1 MKLFSKHVLL
11 LIGILWVIAGA
22 PEVFAFSIGEIQ
34 VQSKF
39 GEKFNASFEINLD
52 FDGPVEVGLGD
63 VIDYNKLG
71 LDRQDIIDALVA
83 DPVPPGGGLRKTVQ
97 IRSNSPLFFPSFNLV
112 VWATHNGGTLLENFL
127 VTVDFQQSL
136 ALNVRGNKKK
146 SPKLPNNE
154 PRQEPLVGQEKTSQ
168 PAEIQ
173 QFAKE
178 GLEKGS
184 PKELAVVAGPES
196 PSRTPEPKTPNEEP
210 KVAPEEAEVL
220 SPEAIVPVPA
230 KVQVMHRRRLSGV
243 IWAYPRSFPDLTTVS
258 PVQAD
263 VVRTE
268 TAPSATPNTGTSTLV
283 EKTGPEIVQ
292 SLPLSNEGYVMK
304 KGEGLF
310 SIARKLKIGNYHP
323 AQIVIAIWMHNID
336 KFIFGN
342 INGIQEGVQLDL
354 ENLEDHV
361 SAIDLATARSI
372 LKGQTLEW
380 DLAKSATPVKAEVQE
395 KNIPEIPLPSERL
408 ADHADLFEQ
417 VIGWQTTWKNMD
429 IEGHLAYYQDLEIEN
444 PSQIR
449 KKRFLARHPEPRLE
463 TSSKIL
469 VLKEGIP
476 LVFFEQEFS
485 SETLKS
491 RGLKELE
498 WTRTHSGW
506 KIRGEKFYE
515 LPAHS
520 AREPLANPEDLKA
533 RVNTEKT
540 IKLSFVIHVSSHAV
554 ESSAVSLV
562 NRLRKNG
569 FDAYWVPV
577 RISKAIQI
585 YRVYVGR
592 FSDWDQAQR
601 VVRILRKKPF
611 GGHATAIPYPFA
623 LQVGEANSLTE
634 ARMLLESLRKSG
646 LSGLLLVSYN
656 EPARIHFRIVVGAF
670 KKADNATWIL
680 QQLKQSGFAGKLISP

>member
-1 MKLFSKHVLL
+1 
-11 LIGILWVIAGA
+11 LIGILWVIAGV
-22 PEVFAFSIGEIQ
+22 PEVIAFSIGKIQ

-52 FDGPVEVGLGD
+52 FDGPVEVGLGN
-63 VIDYNKLG
+63 VSDYNKLG
-71 LDRQDIIDALVA
+71 LDRQDIIDALVI
-83 DPVPPGGGLRKTVQ
+83 DLVPTDGGLRKTVQ
-97 IRSNSPLFFPSFNLV
+97 IRSNNPLFFPSFNLV
-112 VWATHNGGTLLENFL
+112 VWAIHNGGTLLENFL

-136 ALNVRGNKKK
+136 ALNVRGNKKN

-154 PRQEPLVGQEKTSQ
+154 PRREPLGGQEKTLQ
-168 PAEIQ
+168 PAETQ
-173 QFAKE
+173 PFAKE
-178 GLEKGS
+178 VS
-184 PKELAVVAGPES
+184 PKELAVATGPES
-196 PSRTPEPKTPNEEP
+196 PSRTPESKAPNEDA
-210 KVAPEEAEVL
+210 KVAPEESEVS
-220 SPEAIVPVPA
+220 SPEVIVPVPA
-230 KVQVMHRRRLSGV
+230 KAQVMHRRRLSGV
-243 IWAYPRSFPDLTTVS
+243 IWAHPRSFPDLTTVS
-258 PVQAD
+258 PIQAD
-263 VVRTE
+263 VIGTE
-268 TAPSATPNTGTSTLV
+268 TAPSATPNTVTSTLV

-292 SLPLSNEGYVMK
+292 SLPLSNKEYVLK

-310 SIARKLKIGNYHP
+310 SISRKLKIGNYHP
-323 AQIVIAIWMHNID
+323 AQIAIAIWMHNID

-342 INGIQEGVQLDL
+342 INGIQEGVQLDI
-354 ENLEDHV
+354 ENLEEQV

-372 LKGQTLEW
+372 LKNQTVEW
-380 DLAKSATPVKAEVQE
+380 NLTRSATRVKPEVQG

-408 ADHADLFEQ
+408 EDHADLFEQ
-417 VIGWQTTWKNMD
+417 VTGWQTTWENMD
-429 IEGHLAYYQDLEIEN
+429 IEGHLAYYQDLGTEN

-449 KKRFLARHPEPRLE
+449 KKRFLARHPEPHLE
-463 TSSKIL
+463 TSSKML
-469 VLKEGIP
+469 VLKEGNP
-476 LVFFEQEFS
+476 LVFFEQEFY

-491 RGLKELE
+491 RGLKEQE

-515 LPAHS
+515 LSAQS

-540 IKLSFVIHVSSHAV
+540 IKLSFVIHVSSHAN
-554 ESSAVSLV
+554 ESSVVSLT
-562 NRLRKNG
+562 NRLRQNG

-577 RISKAIQI
+577 RISKEIQI
-585 YRVYVGR
+585 YRIYVGR

-634 ARMLLESLRKSG
+634 ARILLGSLRKSG
-646 LSGLLLVSYN
+646 LSGLLLVSYS
-656 EPARIHFRIVVGAF
+656 EPAEIHFRVVVGAF

-680 QQLKQSGFAGKLISP
+680 QQLKQSGFIGKLISP

>member
-1 MKLFSKHVLL
+1 
-11 LIGILWVIAGA
+11 
-22 PEVFAFSIGEIQ
+22 
-34 VQSKF
+34 
-39 GEKFNASFEINLD
+39 
-52 FDGPVEVGLGD
+52 
-63 VIDYNKLG
+63 
-71 LDRQDIIDALVA
+71 
-83 DPVPPGGGLRKTVQ
+83 
-97 IRSNSPLFFPSFNLV
+97 
-112 VWATHNGGTLLENFL
+112 
-127 VTVDFQQSL
+127 
-136 ALNVRGNKKK
+136 
-146 SPKLPNNE
+146 
-154 PRQEPLVGQEKTSQ
+154 
-168 PAEIQ
+168 
-173 QFAKE
+173 
-178 GLEKGS
+178 
-184 PKELAVVAGPES
+184 
-196 PSRTPEPKTPNEEP
+196 
-210 KVAPEEAEVL
+210 
-220 SPEAIVPVPA
+220 
-230 KVQVMHRRRLSGV
+230 
-243 IWAYPRSFPDLTTVS
+243 
-258 PVQAD
+258 
-263 VVRTE
+263 
-268 TAPSATPNTGTSTLV
+268 
-283 EKTGPEIVQ
+283 
-292 SLPLSNEGYVMK
+292 
-304 KGEGLF
+304 
-310 SIARKLKIGNYHP
+310 
-323 AQIVIAIWMHNID
+323 MHNID

-342 INGIQEGVQLDL
+342 TNGIQEEVQLDL

-408 ADHADLFEQ
+408 KDHADLFEQ

-469 VLKEGIP
+469 LLKEGVP

-485 SETLKS
+485 SETMKS

-498 WTRTHSGW
+498 WTRTPSGW
-506 KIRGEKFYE
+506 KIRTEKFYKSS
-515 LPAHS
+515 AH
-520 AREPLANPEDLKA
+520 AAQEPLANPEDLKA
-533 RVNTEKT
+533 RANTEKT
-540 IKLSFVIHVSSHAV
+540 IKLSFVIHVSSHAN
-554 ESSAVSLV
+554 ESSTVSLV

-601 VVRILRKKPF
+601 VVRILRKKPS

-680 QQLKQSGFAGKLISP
+680 QQLKQSGLAGKWISP

>member
-1 MKLFSKHVLL
+1 M
-11 LIGILWVIAGA
+11 IGILWVIAGV
-22 PEVFAFSIGEIQ
+22 PEVIAFSIGKIQ

-52 FDGPVEVGLGD
+52 FDGPVEVGLGN
-63 VIDYNKLG
+63 VSDYNKLG
-71 LDRQDIIDALVA
+71 LDRQDIIDALVI
-83 DPVPPGGGLRKTVQ
+83 DLVPTDGGLRKTVQ
-97 IRSNSPLFFPSFNLV
+97 IRSNNPLFFPSFNLV
-112 VWATHNGGTLLENFL
+112 VWAIHNGGTLLENFL

-136 ALNVRGNKKK
+136 ALNVRGNKKN

-154 PRQEPLVGQEKTSQ
+154 PRREPLGGQEKTLQ
-168 PAEIQ
+168 PAETQ
-173 QFAKE
+173 PFAKE
-178 GLEKGS
+178 VS
-184 PKELAVVAGPES
+184 PKELAVATGPES
-196 PSRTPEPKTPNEEP
+196 PSRTPESKAPNEDA
-210 KVAPEEAEVL
+210 KVAPEESEVS
-220 SPEAIVPVPA
+220 SPEVIVPVPA
-230 KVQVMHRRRLSGV
+230 KAQVMHRRRLSGV
-243 IWAYPRSFPDLTTVS
+243 IWAHPRSFPDLTTVS
-258 PVQAD
+258 PIQAD
-263 VVRTE
+263 VIGTE
-268 TAPSATPNTGTSTLV
+268 TAPSATPNTVTSTLV

-292 SLPLSNEGYVMK
+292 SLPLSNKEYVLK

-310 SIARKLKIGNYHP
+310 SISRKLKIGNYHP
-323 AQIVIAIWMHNID
+323 AQIAIAIWIHNID

-569 FDAYWVPV
+569 FDAYWIPV

-634 ARMLLESLRKSG
+634 ARMLLESLRKSE

>member
-1 MKLFSKHVLL
+1 M
-11 LIGILWVIAGA
+11 IGILWVIAGV
-22 PEVFAFSIGEIQ
+22 PEVIAFSIGKIQ

-52 FDGPVEVGLGD
+52 FDGPVEVGLGN
-63 VIDYNKLG
+63 VSDYNKLG
-71 LDRQDIIDALVA
+71 LDRQDIVDALVI
-83 DPVPPGGGLRKTVQ
+83 DLVPTDGGLRKTVQ
-97 IRSNSPLFFPSFNLV
+97 IRSNNPLFFPSFNLV
-112 VWATHNGGTLLENFL
+112 VWAIHNGGTLLENFL

-136 ALNVRGNKKK
+136 ALNVRGNKKN

-154 PRQEPLVGQEKTSQ
+154 PRREPLGGQEKTLQ
-168 PAEIQ
+168 PAETQ
-173 QFAKE
+173 PFAKE
-178 GLEKGS
+178 VS
-184 PKELAVVAGPES
+184 PKELAVATGPES
-196 PSRTPEPKTPNEEP
+196 PSRTPESKAPNEDA
-210 KVAPEEAEVL
+210 KVAPEESEVS
-220 SPEAIVPVPA
+220 SPEVIVPVPA
-230 KVQVMHRRRLSGV
+230 KAQVMHRRRLSGV
-243 IWAYPRSFPDLTTVS
+243 IWAHPRSFPDLTTVS
-258 PVQAD
+258 PIQAD
-263 VVRTE
+263 VIGTE
-268 TAPSATPNTGTSTLV
+268 TAPSATPNTVTSTLV

-292 SLPLSNEGYVMK
+292 SLPLSSKEYVLK

-310 SIARKLKIGNYHP
+310 SISRKLKIGNYHP
-323 AQIVIAIWMHNID
+323 AQIAIAIWMHNID

-342 INGIQEGVQLDL
+342 INGIQEGVQLDI
-354 ENLEDHV
+354 ENLEEQV

-372 LKGQTLEW
+372 LKNQTVEW
-380 DLAKSATPVKAEVQE
+380 NLTRSATRVKPEVQG

-408 ADHADLFEQ
+408 EDHADLFEQ
-417 VIGWQTTWKNMD
+417 VTGWQTTWENMD
-429 IEGHLAYYQDLEIEN
+429 IEGHLAYYQDLGTEN

-449 KKRFLARHPEPRLE
+449 KKRFLARHPEPHLE
-463 TSSKIL
+463 TSSKML
-469 VLKEGIP
+469 VLKEGNP
-476 LVFFEQEFS
+476 LVFFEQEFY

-491 RGLKELE
+491 RGLKEQE

-515 LPAHS
+515 LSAQS

-540 IKLSFVIHVSSHAV
+540 IKLSFVIHVSSHAN
-554 ESSAVSLV
+554 ESSVVSLT
-562 NRLRKNG
+562 NRLRQNG

-577 RISKAIQI
+577 RISKEIQI
-585 YRVYVGR
+585 YRIYVGR

-634 ARMLLESLRKSG
+634 ARILLGSLRKSG
-646 LSGLLLVSYN
+646 LSGLLLVSYS
-656 EPARIHFRIVVGAF
+656 EPAEIHFRVVVGAF

-680 QQLKQSGFAGKLISP
+680 QQLKQSGFIGKLISP

>member
-1 MKLFSKHVLL
+1 M
-11 LIGILWVIAGA
+11 IGILWVIAGV
-22 PEVFAFSIGEIQ
+22 PEVIAFSIGKIQ

-52 FDGPVEVGLGD
+52 FDGPVEVGLGN
-63 VIDYNKLG
+63 VSDYNKLG
-71 LDRQDIIDALVA
+71 LDRQDIIDALVI
-83 DPVPPGGGLRKTVQ
+83 DLVPTDGGLRKTVQ
-97 IRSNSPLFFPSFNLV
+97 IRSNNPLFFPSFNLV
-112 VWATHNGGTLLENFL
+112 VWAIHNGGTLLENFL

-136 ALNVRGNKKK
+136 ALNVRGNKKN

-154 PRQEPLVGQEKTSQ
+154 PRREPLGGQEKTLQ
-168 PAEIQ
+168 PAETQ
-173 QFAKE
+173 PFAKE
-178 GLEKGS
+178 VS
-184 PKELAVVAGPES
+184 PKELAVATGPES
-196 PSRTPEPKTPNEEP
+196 PSRTPESKAPNEDA
-210 KVAPEEAEVL
+210 KVAPEESEVS
-220 SPEAIVPVPA
+220 SPEVIVPVPA
-230 KVQVMHRRRLSGV
+230 KAQVMHRRRLSGV
-243 IWAYPRSFPDLTTVS
+243 IWAHPRSFPDLTTVS
-258 PVQAD
+258 PIQAD
-263 VVRTE
+263 VIGTE
-268 TAPSATPNTGTSTLV
+268 TAPSATPNTVTSTLV

-292 SLPLSNEGYVMK
+292 SLPLSSKEYVLK

-310 SIARKLKIGNYHP
+310 SISRKLKIDNYHP
-323 AQIVIAIWMHNID
+323 AQIAIAIWMHNID

-342 INGIQEGVQLDL
+342 INGIQEGVQLDI
-354 ENLEDHV
+354 ENLEEQV

-372 LKGQTLEW
+372 LKNQTVEW
-380 DLAKSATPVKAEVQE
+380 NLTRSATRVKPEVQG

-408 ADHADLFEQ
+408 EDHADLFEQ
-417 VIGWQTTWKNMD
+417 VTGWQTTWENMD
-429 IEGHLAYYQDLEIEN
+429 IEGHLAYYQDLGTEN

-449 KKRFLARHPEPRLE
+449 KKRFLARHPEPHLE
-463 TSSKIL
+463 TSSKML
-469 VLKEGIP
+469 VLKEGNP
-476 LVFFEQEFS
+476 LVFFEQEFY

-491 RGLKELE
+491 RGLKEQE

-515 LPAHS
+515 LSAQS

-540 IKLSFVIHVSSHAV
+540 IKLSFVIHVSSHAN
-554 ESSAVSLV
+554 ESSVVSLT
-562 NRLRKNG
+562 NRLRQNG

-577 RISKAIQI
+577 RISKEIQI
-585 YRVYVGR
+585 YRIYVGR

-646 LSGLLLVSYN
+646 LSGLLLVSYS
-656 EPARIHFRIVVGAF
+656 EPAEIHFRVVVGAF

-680 QQLKQSGFAGKLISP
+680 QQLKQSGFIGKLISP

>member
-83 DPVPPGGGLRKTVQ
+83 DPVSPGGGLRKTVQ

-154 PRQEPLVGQEKTSQ
+154 PRQEPLVGLEKTSQ

-178 GLEKGS
+178 GLA

-196 PSRTPEPKTPNEEP
+196 PSRTPEPKTTNEEP

-310 SIARKLKIGNYHP
+310 SIARKLKIGNYHL
-323 AQIVIAIWMHNID
+323 AQIAIAIWMHNID

-429 IEGHLAYYQDLEIEN
+429 IEGHLAYYQDLEIDS

-485 SETLKS
+485 SGTLKS

-554 ESSAVSLV
+554 ESSTVSLV